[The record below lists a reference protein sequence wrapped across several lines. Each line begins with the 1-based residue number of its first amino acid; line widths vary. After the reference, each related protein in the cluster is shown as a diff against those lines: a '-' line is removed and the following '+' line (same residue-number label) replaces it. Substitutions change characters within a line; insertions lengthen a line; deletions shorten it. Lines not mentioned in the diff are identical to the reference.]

1 MGVDFPGDFVY
12 RPSFVYGPSFSTM
25 SRRLLLSL
33 VLTTAV
39 SPLALAQEQP
49 LRSAERLEAL
59 GIKRLEL
66 PAVDLEKARLD
77 DERRVMEGEVPHFAV
92 ALATSVT
99 PWDDKGRWDLVAPN
113 EARWRLAIESPG
125 ALSLS
130 LAFGRFQ
137 MPEGGRLEIYSAD
150 GKLRAGPFTAKDNA
164 AHHELWTPPIET
176 DFLLLQVVVPVEGL
190 DLPEEL
196 DLRLD
201 RVNHGYAGFG
211 APQPRSGQ
219 CQRDVACAE
228 TGPWQ
233 DVARSVALV
242 SIEGVRF
249 CTGFLVNNTRID
261 GQPLFV
267 TAYHCGVDA
276 ANAASVVVMW
286 NYSSPI
292 CDEEGT
298 PEPELDLTRQ
308 FQTGAVLRA
317 AYEPSDFVLLELAD
331 KPDPAWGVYYAGWDR
346 TDALPQRVAAIHHP
360 NTDRKRISFDYD
372 GVVPTPYLERERFD
386 GSDHLR
392 VVTWEVG
399 TTEGGSSGAPLF
411 NQDQRVVGQLHGGYA
426 ACGNGRSDWFGRLFV
441 SWDGGGTPETRLK
454 DWLDPIASEATVLDG
469 LDASALPE

>member
-1 MGVDFPGDFVY
+1 
-12 RPSFVYGPSFSTM
+12 M
-25 SRRLLLSL
+25 SQRLLLPL
-33 VLTTAV
+33 VLTAVV
-39 SPLALAQEQP
+39 SPLALAQELP
-49 LRSAERLEAL
+49 PRAERFEPSR
-59 GIKRLEL
+59 IERLKL
-66 PAVDLEKARLD
+66 PGVDLEKARLD
-77 DERRVMEGEVPHFAV
+77 DEQRVIEGEVPHFAV
-92 ALATSVT
+92 ALETSVT
-99 PWDDKGRWDLVAPN
+99 PWDGSGQWELPAPN
-113 EARWRLAIESPG
+113 EARWRLAVESPG

-176 DFLLLQVVVPVEGL
+176 DSLILEVVVPVEGL

-196 DLRLD
+196 ELRLD
-201 RVNHGYAGFG
+201 QVNHGYAGFG
-211 APQPRSGQ
+211 APQPRSGD

-228 TGPWQ
+228 TSQWQ

-267 TAYHCGVDA
+267 TAHHCGVTA

-286 NYSSPI
+286 NYASSF
-292 CDEEGT
+292 CDEEGA
-298 PEPELDLTRQ
+298 PELDLTRQ

-317 AYEPSDFVLLELAD
+317 DYEPSDFVLLELAD
-331 KPDPAWGVYYAGWDR
+331 RPDPAWGVYYAGWDR
-346 TDALPQRVAAIHHP
+346 TPALPQRVAAIHHP

-372 GVVPTPYLERERFD
+372 GAEPTPYLERERFD
-386 GSDHLR
+386 GGDHLR
-392 VVTWEVG
+392 VVAWEVG

-411 NQDQRVVGQLHGGYA
+411 NQDQRVIGQLHGGYA
-426 ACGNGRSDWFGRLFV
+426 ACGNGRSDWFGRFAV
-441 SWDGGGTPETRLK
+441 SWEGGGTPGTRLK
-454 DWLDPIASEATVLDG
+454 DWLDPLASEAAVLDG